1 MAGPSVLIKI
11 ALASVLVIET
21 VVLLNL
27 HSKGYI
33 INTKGDTIA
42 CTFKIALNKYKPVG
56 DSVFHLLSPENVKEY
71 HLNKR
76 NETLRDMPFPG
87 REKTYYMDVLDTGK
101 ITLYHYY
108 ELHGKSGTLYL
119 FAQKAGQ
126 PLLEIEGR
134 EKTAAYKIVFSNLI
148 SDSQPATDSF
158 NKTSL
163 YDEKS
168 IIRNIKI
175 YNGHGIP

>member
-1 MAGPSVLIKI
+1 MTGPSVLIKI

-42 CTFKIALNKYKPVG
+42 CTFKIAISKYKPVG
-56 DSVFHLLSPENVKEY
+56 DSAFHPLNPEEVKEY
-71 HLNKR
+71 HLNRK
-76 NETLRDMPFPG
+76 NETLRDISFPG
-87 REKTYYMDVLDTGK
+87 REKTYYMNVLDTGK
-101 ITLYHYY
+101 ITLYYYY

-134 EKTAAYKIVFSNLI
+134 EKTAAYKTVFANLI
-148 SDSQPATDSF
+148 GDSQPATDSF
-158 NKTSL
+158 NKSSV
-163 YDEKS
+163 YDEKN
-168 IIRNIKI
+168 IIRNVKI
-175 YNGHGIP
+175 YNGHSTP